1 MTHNLMDI
9 LALGLTEISEPAAD
23 FTQEHEHEGS
33 IQKALRSFLG
43 PLGPGT
49 VLLGQGDCSSLG
61 DIHAGVRCIGAY
73 RHPRVSDSKGLGSTS
88 TKVLLRVLL
97 TLKLVVISSGNGGKM
112 TPLIAGLI
120 ISAVVALLVWLAI
133 WNPSKGNRDYNE

>member
-1 MTHNLMDI
+1 MNLII
-9 LALGLTEISEPAAD
+9 LIRCKIVAR
-23 FTQEHEHEGS
+23 FTQEHEHERS
-33 IQKALRSFLG
+33 IQKILRSFLD
-43 PLGPGT
+43 PLGSGT
-49 VLLGQGDCSSLG
+49 VLLGQGACSSLG
-61 DIHAGVRCIGAY
+61 DIHAGVRCIGAC

-88 TKVLLRVLL
+88 TKVLL
-97 TLKLVVISSGNGGKM
+97 TLSSVMVSSDSGGKM